1 VPDPVVAVAGG
12 SIFGGLISGRMQ
24 SRAQDKAAKSY
35 GKSANAQTQAIME
48 MYYQTREDLE
58 PYMKMGGKGLQ
69 DYYNLLTKGP
79 GEFKFE
85 ETPGYQFRLEEG
97 EKAIDRSATARGQ
110 FFSGKR
116 GKALTEYAQD
126 YATNAYNSEYDK
138 FMNRYYKKLDAY
150 GNLMNVGEAAAARV
164 GAAGQTA
171 VGQSANVQMGA
182 AGGRASSY
190 LNKGDIWGNFAT
202 NTAGTLGDYAQRY
215 GAGYGREASHTQTLG
230 S

>member
-1 VPDPVVAVAGG
+1 VPNPAVALVGG
-12 SIFGGLISGRMQ
+12 SIGGGLISGHMQ

-69 DYYNLLTKGP
+69 DYYNLLTRGP
-79 GEFKFE
+79 GEFEKD
-85 ETPGYQFRLEEG
+85 PGYQFRLEEG
-97 EKAIDRSATARGQ
+97 EKAIDRSAAARGQ

-126 YATNAYNSEYDK
+126 YASNEYDK
-138 FMNRYYKKLDAY
+138 FMGRYYKKLDAY
-150 GNLMNVGEAAAARV
+150 GNLMNVGQSSAARV

-190 LNKGDIWGNFAT
+190 LSKGDIWGNFAT